1 MVWQGILHSCHE
13 KKVFIPYLSR
23 KNMFARQIKIL
34 FLVLALMLIPVHQAK
49 AIDPI
54 TIAILAPVALQLA
67 NAARPY
73 VIQGLLNLGKGLIRV
88 GKDMIELV
96 FLPYGILKMTFGA
109 PFGGFRSGLIYTI
122 RGGIAIGKMI
132 FHILIL
138 PLVMFGLN
146 FNVG

>member
-1 MVWQGILHSCHE
+1 MY
-13 KKVFIPYLSR
+13 KR
-23 KNMFARQIKIL
+23 RIKIL
-34 FLVLALMLIPVHQAK
+34 FLVLALMLVPMHQAK

-73 VIQGLLNLGKGLIRV
+73 VIRGLINFGKGLLRV
-88 GKDMIELV
+88 GKDMVELV
-96 FLPYGILKMTFGA
+96 FLPYGLLKMTFGA
-109 PFGGFRSGLIYTI
+109 PFGGFRSGLVYTL

-138 PLVMFGLN
+138 PIVIFGVN
-146 FNVG
+146 FHVG

>member
-1 MVWQGILHSCHE
+1 MY
-13 KKVFIPYLSR
+13 KR
-23 KNMFARQIKIL
+23 RIKIL
-34 FLVLALMLIPVHQAK
+34 FLVLALMLVPMHQAK

-73 VIQGLLNLGKGLIRV
+73 VIRGLINFGKGLLRV
-88 GKDMIELV
+88 GKDMVELV
-96 FLPYGILKMTFGA
+96 FLPYGLLKMTFGA
-109 PFGGFRSGLIYTI
+109 PFGGFRSGLVYTL

-138 PLVMFGLN
+138 PIVIFGVN

>member
-1 MVWQGILHSCHE
+1 MY
-13 KKVFIPYLSR
+13 KR
-23 KNMFARQIKIL
+23 RIKIL
-34 FLVLALMLIPVHQAK
+34 FLILALMLVPMHQAK

-73 VIQGLLNLGKGLIRV
+73 VIRGLINFGKGLLRV
-88 GKDMIELV
+88 GKDMVELV
-96 FLPYGILKMTFGA
+96 FLPYGLLKMTFGA
-109 PFGGFRSGLIYTI
+109 PFGGFRSGLVYTL

-138 PLVMFGLN
+138 PIVIFGVN

>member
-1 MVWQGILHSCHE
+1 MYKRRV
-13 KKVFIPYLSR
+13 
-23 KNMFARQIKIL
+23 KII
-34 FLVLALMLIPVHQAK
+34 FLVLALMLIPLHEAR

-73 VIQGLLNLGKGLIRV
+73 VIRGLINLGKGLLRV
-88 GKDMIELV
+88 GKDVVELV
-96 FLPYGILKMTFGA
+96 FLPYGLLKMTFGA
-109 PFGGFRSGLIYTI
+109 PFGGFRSGLIYTL

-138 PLVMFGLN
+138 PIAIFGIN
-146 FNVG
+146 FNIG

>member
-1 MVWQGILHSCHE
+1 MC
-13 KKVFIPYLSR
+13 K
-23 KNMFARQIKIL
+23 RQIKIL
-34 FLVLALMLIPVHQAK
+34 FLVLALLMVPLHQAK
-49 AIDPI
+49 AIDPV

-73 VIQGLLNLGKGLIRV
+73 VIRGLINFGKGLLRV
-88 GKDMIELV
+88 GKDMVELV
-96 FLPYGILKMTFGA
+96 FLPYGLLKMTFGA
-109 PFGGFRSGLIYTI
+109 PFGGFRSGLVYTL

-138 PLVMFGLN
+138 PIVIFGVN